1 MTTTTAFTRAFTRT
15 SVLRGPGRADVD
27 IAMTKWWTKK
37 RPTEGQITKSIS
49 AHEQHIVGPWLK
61 TFPKKVVERAPTYI
75 MFPGGAILLTYFSIA
90 RAQALTDAE
99 DYSHRP

>member
-1 MTTTTAFTRAFTRT
+1 MTAAFSRAFSRT
-15 SVLRGPGRADVD
+15 SLLRGPGRADVD
-27 IAMTKWWTKK
+27 IAMSKWWTKK
-37 RPTEGQITKSIS
+37 RPAEGQITKSIS

-75 MFPGGAILLTYFSIA
+75 IYLGGAIALTYGSIW
-90 RAQALTDAE
+90 RAQSLTDAE